1 MRGRAQHDR
10 DRRARGKRSDRSAG
24 SDGMIHRGGC
34 HCGNLHVSLRL
45 TQAPE
50 EVRLRACGS
59 SFCRAHNTRTASDR
73 MARSAKRLPA
83 PAPSSIR
90 LASMTARSSP
100 ANRRRPTTAPRR
112 PKTVLRAAP
121 PTGRRRQS
129 IAARHLLELASKRLR
144 RRPRPSLRLRGTNL
158 SAGHSTCGLMKPDA
172 VSSGQG

>member
-1 MRGRAQHDR
+1 
-10 DRRARGKRSDRSAG
+10 
-24 SDGMIHRGGC
+24 MIHQGGC

-129 IAARHLLELASKRLR
+129 IADRHLLELASNEATPPTAPVLEV
-144 RRPRPSLRLRGTNL
+144 
-158 SAGHSTCGLMKPDA
+158 AGHQSFSRSFNMRPDEARCRLEWPGLMIA
-172 VSSGQG
+172 HLYE